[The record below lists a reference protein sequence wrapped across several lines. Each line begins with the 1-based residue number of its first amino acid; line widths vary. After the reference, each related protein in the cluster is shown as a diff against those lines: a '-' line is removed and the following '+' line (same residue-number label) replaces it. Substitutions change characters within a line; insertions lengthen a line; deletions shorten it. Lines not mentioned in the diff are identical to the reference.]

1 MPPYKQAKKS
11 AWSMGRYEATD
22 EDWEAMRWC
31 INNGITIAPFAK
43 EPGSWYIDITINGK
57 TNRSPHIY
65 IRDMIWEKIYEYYR
79 YYYEKY
85 FQDSK

>member
-11 AWSMGRYEATD
+11 AWSMGKYEATD

-43 EPGSWYIDITINGK
+43 EPG
-57 TNRSPHIY
+57 
-65 IRDMIWEKIYEYYR
+65 DMGE
-79 YYYEKY
+79 
-85 FQDSK
+85 DL